1 MFNLI
6 DCVLDVCRLTRTI
19 MDSHDGIWS
28 MQMRRLDSQKQG
40 CQGAAKV
47 SCLRRLELPRCLS
60 GHTGSGRSSPPG
72 ICENGCHKRGSELKV
87 SFSNIF
93 PNFCWLCLVFDA
105 QFRLHFFAMGQWF
118 VVTVMKPAWSHW
130 LNGCVFSLFPD
141 NYKLNS
147 IQFIQFKDVSFRV
160 CVCARLRLRSGLQD
174 GSGCISCGEPQES
187 SRNLRGRQRNTW
199 NTPNTLTFNS
209 FNSFRTRFV
218 WLWPWHD
225 YSRHCFAVR
234 TGRLMKA
241 TQQPVKPL
249 QTCWM
254 KKWTSRA
261 SQSQFA
267 RTNVWWIVDVECLKM
282 LEACLRRAADRL
294 CFTMSQSWP
303 KQQIMAHVNKVKTVS
318 ETIDDFYKAWVWIVW
333 FLL

>member
-6 DCVLDVCRLTRTI
+6 DCVLDVCRLARTI

-47 SCLRRLELPRCLS
+47 SCLRRLEFPRCLS

-87 SFSNIF
+87 SFSNIW

-105 QFRLHFFAMGQWF
+105 QFRLHFFPMGQWF

-130 LNGCVFSLFPD
+130 LNGCLFSLFPD
-141 NYKLNS
+141 NYKSNS
-147 IQFIQFKDVSFRV
+147 IQFKDVSFRV
-160 CVCARLRLRSGLQD
+160 CVCVPDSDSAQGSKTARHASVVESLKNPVKISEVARGTRGTHQTHWPSTRS
-174 GSGCISCGEPQES
+174 
-187 SRNLRGRQRNTW
+187 
-199 NTPNTLTFNS
+199 TPSERDLCDCDLDMTT
-209 FNSFRTRFV
+209 V
-218 WLWPWHD
+218 GIA
-225 YSRHCFAVR
+225 FAVR
-234 TGRLMKA
+234 TGFLMKA

-261 SQSQFA
+261 SQYQLA

-294 CFTMSQSWP
+294 CFTMSESWP